1 MRRGVIYGII
11 DSGKP
16 AAPALRARR
25 RINGGDMS
33 ENIIEVSGLEK
44 SYASVKAVQ
53 GIGFTVE
60 KGSLFSF
67 LGVNGAGK
75 STTINILCSIL
86 EKDGGTVR
94 IGGFDL
100 DRERQKIKPLLGV
113 VFQNTVL
120 DDLLTVRDNL
130 TVRASFYGLKGKAW
144 GERLEELSG
153 LLDLHEI
160 LKRPFGKLS
169 GGQRRRVD
177 IARALIHKPSLLV
190 LDEPTT
196 GLDPKTR
203 QTVWEIVRRL
213 QREEG
218 MTVFLTTHY
227 MEEADGSD
235 RVVIIDDGKIAAEG
249 APAVLKN
256 EYSGSKLY
264 VYGDAQGNLARMRA
278 AGFAAEAE
286 RGAVVLKTENADE
299 ARAALSVFDGEP
311 LDFEYE
317 KGTMDDVFLAV
328 TGKKLHG
335 GNAQ

>member
-1 MRRGVIYGII
+1 M
-11 DSGKP
+11 
-16 AAPALRARR
+16 A
-25 RINGGDMS
+25 
-33 ENIIEVSGLEK
+33 ENIIEVQSL
-44 SYASVKAVQ
+44 VKAYGAVQ
-53 GIGFTVE
+53 AVKGIDFAVE

-86 EKDGGTVR
+86 NKDGGTVR
-94 IGGFDL
+94 IGGYDL
-100 DRERQKIKPLLGV
+100 DRERRKIKPMLGV

-120 DDLLTVRDNL
+120 DDLLSVKDNL
-130 TVRASFYGLKGKAW
+130 TVRASFYGIKGRQW
-144 GERLEELSG
+144 SERLEELSR
-153 LLDLHEI
+153 LLDLGEI

-169 GGQRRRVD
+169 GGQRRRID
-177 IARALIHKPSLLV
+177 IARALIHRPALLI

-203 QTVWEIVRRL
+203 QTVWEIVRKL

-235 RVVIIDDGKIAAEG
+235 DVVVIDGGEIAARG
-249 APAVLKN
+249 APSALKSK
-256 EYSGSKLY
+256 YSKSRLY
-264 VYGDAQGNLARMRA
+264 FYG
-278 AGFAAEAE
+278 EAE
-286 RGAVVLKTENADE
+286 KIYARLCEEGYAPQTEKGACVLETQDADE
-299 ARAALSVFDGEP
+299 ARAVLSMLGGGT
-311 LDFEYE
+311 DFEYV

-335 GNAQ
+335 GTQ